1 MSETR
6 NIVVLGV
13 AWAGLGTAHHIC
25 KHLLPKLKSSGS
37 ANYVLHL
44 VDPSTH
50 FWWHVAAPRQICS
63 AEGNVSFEKSF
74 VPIKDGF
81 KQYTNL
87 QDSLVFHQASASALD
102 TQSRRVTLTKPDGT
116 TENLEY
122 WALIISTGVRTPT
135 PLTGFQGDHTVSQKA
150 LREANTKLKSAQVIV
165 VSGGGPVGVE
175 TAGEL
180 GAHFGGKAKIILVT
194 AGKKLL
200 PILNDARSK
209 KADALLK
216 KVGVEVRYDTK
227 VTGQNDLGNG
237 KTEVLLSSGEP
248 LQADFYIPAFGVTP
262 NTEWLPNDLKDS
274 KGFVSTNQNTLRVDK
289 AGARVYAAGD
299 VSGVDSGGV
308 MNMYSS
314 LPVLHANIDHD
325 LLSEAKA
332 GNVAEKTYN
341 FVPKETQFVPVGPK
355 TGVAAFNGW
364 SVPGFVVSFAKG
376 RDYMVSMMDGFTEG
390 KKW

>member
-25 KHLLPKLKSSGS
+25 KHLLPKLKSSGGGK
-37 ANYVLHL
+37 YILHL

-50 FWWHVAAPRQICS
+50 FWWHIGAPRQLCS
-63 AEGNVSFEKSF
+63 LEELPFERSC
-74 VPIKDGF
+74 VPIADGF

-102 TQSRRVTLTKPDGT
+102 TKSRTVTLSKPDGS
-116 TENLEY
+116 TENLGY
-122 WALIISTGVRTPT
+122 WSLIISTGVRTPT
-135 PLTGFQGDHTVSQKA
+135 PLTGFQGDHTVSQNA
-150 LREANTKLKSAQVIV
+150 LREMNTKLKSAEVIV

-180 GAHFGGKAKIILVT
+180 GTHFGGKAKIILVT

-200 PILNDARSK
+200 PVFNESRAK
-209 KADALLK
+209 KAESLLK
-216 KVGVEVRYDTK
+216 KIGVEIRYDTK

-237 KTEVLLSSGEP
+237 KTEILLSSGEP
-248 LQADFYIPAFGVTP
+248 LQADAYIPAYGCTP
-262 NTEWLPNDLKDS
+262 NTEWLPNDLKDA
-274 KGFVSTNQNTLRVDK
+274 KGFVNTNQKTLRVDQ

-299 VSGVDSGGV
+299 VAGVDNGGV
-308 MNMYSS
+308 MNMYNS

-341 FVPKETQFVPVGPK
+341 FVPKETQFVPVGAK
-355 TGVAAFNGW
+355 AGVAAFNGW
-364 SVPGFVVSFAKG
+364 SVPGFVVSFVKG
-376 RDYMVSMMDGFTEG
+376 RDYMVSMMGGFTEG